1 MVGAVTGIGAQERQ
15 PGEITVANEGKGI
28 VRRSM
33 CSLSYISVCVMGL
46 HQMHYA
52 IPVVKMVGFA
62 TSYITVFDLLFSCC
76 CLPAV
81 YTPAFPS

>member
-1 MVGAVTGIGAQERQ
+1 MVGAVTGIEAQERE

-46 HQMHYA
+46 HKCIML
-52 IPVVKMVGFA
+52 
-62 TSYITVFDLLFSCC
+62 SLL
-76 CLPAV
+76 
-81 YTPAFPS
+81 